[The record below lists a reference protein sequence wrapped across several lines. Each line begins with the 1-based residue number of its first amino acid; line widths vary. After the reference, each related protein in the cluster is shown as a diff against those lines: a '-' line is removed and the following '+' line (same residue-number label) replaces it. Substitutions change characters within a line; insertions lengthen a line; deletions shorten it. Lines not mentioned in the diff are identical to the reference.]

1 MASFTSSVNL
11 SWMVDDV
18 LAMSESV
25 SSKPLETE
33 SFIGEV
39 NEAFEIKVPVS
50 LDIFLVFVNSPTLQ
64 LEWIVFLKNQPPLER
79 ITLRKYYHNK
89 FVLCNHII

>member
-1 MASFTSSVNL
+1 MSLRDISWIKKRASFTSSVNL

-39 NEAFEIKVPVS
+39 NEAK
-50 LDIFLVFVNSPTLQ
+50 
-64 LEWIVFLKNQPPLER
+64 KRPLA
-79 ITLRKYYHNK
+79 K
-89 FVLCNHII
+89 